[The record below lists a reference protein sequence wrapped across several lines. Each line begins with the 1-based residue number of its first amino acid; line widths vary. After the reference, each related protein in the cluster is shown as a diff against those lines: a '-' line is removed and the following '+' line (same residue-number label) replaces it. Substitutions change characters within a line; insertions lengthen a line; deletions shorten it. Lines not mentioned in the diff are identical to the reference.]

1 MSDVDMRGEK
11 RLWDAWFMQKRL
23 KLLEASLVIKRL
35 NIAAA
40 SKQS

>member
-1 MSDVDMRGEK
+1 
-11 RLWDAWFMQKRL
+11 MQKRL